1 LSVATDVDVVVVGA
15 GVVGLAIARALCSR
29 GREAWV
35 LEAEARAGE
44 GVSSRNSGVIHAGFY
59 YTPGSA
65 KARLCNRGRELMYAY
80 CAARGVPHR
89 RTGKLLVASA
99 GSQLE
104 TLRHYLERGATNG
117 VPGLRWLDGAQA
129 RALEPALGCVAAV
142 ESPESGIVDV
152 PELVMALLADVEAGG
167 GRVQCNTE
175 VVSVQPIA
183 GGLRVDTGATGAISC
198 RVLVNA
204 AGLGATALAARI
216 EGLDPR
222 HVPRLHYA
230 AGHYYTIPGP
240 APFQRLIYPLPE
252 PAGLGIHLGIDIA
265 GRARFGPDV
274 RWIERLDYDFDDSQ
288 RERFVESIRR
298 WWPALDPA
306 SLRPDFVGI
315 RPKLSGPGEPNG
327 DFVIQDA
334 TLHGVPGLVNLFGIE
349 SPGLT
354 SSLAIGE
361 ELAGRLLDPRS
372 RPGGPHGAQ
381 MPTA

>member
-1 LSVATDVDVVVVGA
+1 MSAATDVDVVVVGA
-15 GVVGLAIARALCSR
+15 GVVGLAIARALGLR

-35 LEAEARAGE
+35 LEGEARAGE

-99 GSQLE
+99 ESQLG

-117 VPGLRWLDGAQA
+117 VPGLRWLDGTQA

-152 PELVMALLADVEAGG
+152 PELVMALLADIEAAG
-167 GRVQCNTE
+167 GRVQCNTG
-175 VVSVQPIA
+175 VVSAQPVA
-183 GGLRVDTGATGAISC
+183 GGLRVDTGATGAITC

-216 EGLDPR
+216 EGLAPG
-222 HVPRLHYA
+222 HVPRLYCA

-240 APFQRLIYPLPE
+240 APAALSAERAASRREVGGSRALAATG
-252 PAGLGIHLGIDIA
+252 PACSA
-265 GRARFGPDV
+265 A
-274 RWIERLDYDFDDSQ
+274 
-288 RERFVESIRR
+288 
-298 WWPALDPA
+298 A
-306 SLRPDFVGI
+306 
-315 RPKLSGPGEPNG
+315 
-327 DFVIQDA
+327 
-334 TLHGVPGLVNLFGIE
+334 
-349 SPGLT
+349 
-354 SSLAIGE
+354 
-361 ELAGRLLDPRS
+361 
-372 RPGGPHGAQ
+372 
-381 MPTA
+381 

>member
-1 LSVATDVDVVVVGA
+1 MSAAVDIDVVVVGA
-15 GVVGLAIARALCSR
+15 GVVGLSIARALGLR

-59 YTPGSA
+59 YPPGSA

-89 RTGKLLVASA
+89 RTGKLLVATDA
-99 GSQLE
+99 SQLDV
-104 TLRHYLERGATNG
+104 LRHYLERGATNG
-117 VPGLRWLDGAQA
+117 VPGMRWLDGAQA

-152 PELVMALLADVEAGG
+152 PELVMALLADIEAKG

-175 VVSVQPIA
+175 VASAHPVE
-183 GGLRVDTGATGAISC
+183 GGYRVETGDTGAISC

-204 AGLGATALAARI
+204 AGLGATGLAARI
-216 EGLDPR
+216 AGLDAR
-222 HVPRLHYA
+222 HVPRLHHA
-230 AGHYYTIPGP
+230 AGYYYTIRGR

-252 PAGLGIHLGIDIA
+252 PAGLGIHLGLDIA

-288 RERFVESIRR
+288 RARYVESIRR
-298 WWPALDPA
+298 WWPALRPA
-306 SLRPDFVGI
+306 QLLPDFVGI
-315 RPKLSGPGEPNG
+315 RPKLSGPGEANG
-327 DFVIQDA
+327 DFVLQHA
-334 TLHGVPGLVNLFGIE
+334 EVHGMTGLVNLYGIE

-354 SSLAIGE
+354 SCLAIGE
-361 ELAGRLLDPRS
+361 EVAARLA
-372 RPGGPHGAQ
+372 
-381 MPTA
+381 

>member
-1 LSVATDVDVVVVGA
+1 MSAAIDVDVVVVGA
-15 GVVGLAIARALCSR
+15 GVVGLSIARALASR

-35 LEAEARAGE
+35 LESEARAGE

-59 YTPGSA
+59 YAPGSA

-89 RTGKLLVASA
+89 RTGKLLVATDA
-99 GSQLE
+99 SQLG
-104 TLRHYLERGATNG
+104 TLRHFLERGAVNG
-117 VPGLRWLDGAQA
+117 VPGMRWLDAAQA
-129 RALEPALGCVAAV
+129 RALEPALHCVAAV

-152 PELVMALLADVEAGG
+152 PELVMALVADIEGRG

-175 VVSVQPIA
+175 VASAHPVA
-183 GGLRVDTGATGAISC
+183 GGIRVETVDAGAIAC

-222 HVPRLHYA
+222 HVPRLHHA
-230 AGHYYTIPGP
+230 AGYYYTIRGR
-240 APFQRLIYPLPE
+240 APFQRLVYPLPE
-252 PAGLGIHLGIDIA
+252 PAGLGIHLGLDIA

-274 RWIERLDYDFDDSQ
+274 RWIERLDYAFDDSQ

-298 WWPALDPA
+298 WWPALESA
-306 SLRPDFVGI
+306 ALQPDFVGI
-315 RPKLSGPGEPNG
+315 RPKLTGPGEANG
-327 DFVIQDA
+327 DFVLQHAD
-334 TLHGVPGLVNLFGIE
+334 LHGLHGLVNLFGIE

-354 SSLAIGE
+354 SCLAIGE
-361 ELAGRLLDPRS
+361 EVAARL
-372 RPGGPHGAQ
+372 G
-381 MPTA
+381 